1 MPYTGNDI
9 VDLARQPNGRKSADS
24 RLLKKILT
32 DTEIDQTGYS
42 ADPEA
47 VLWSF
52 WAAKEAAYKVLLKKN
67 GHAAFIPNRWSV
79 RYRDFQGLYEGD
91 FALRSG
97 CREGEVMIP
106 GAGRVFVRLFA
117 FPSYLHCIASDS
129 AGGMNHMIACVDQLP
144 RQEEFLPADPSL
156 FVRSCLLSNL
166 AGHLQLPEGSMKIVR
181 QPGKNGLGPPLLYI
195 EGMESAMDLSISHD
209 GNYVAYAYLDRSPK
223 TFHKT
228 MLDRAVAQIPFSFT
242 CCAPLG

>member
-1 MPYTGNDI
+1 
-9 VDLARQPNGRKSADS
+9 VDLARQPNGRKSTDS
-24 RLLKKILT
+24 RFLKKILT
-32 DTEIDQTGYS
+32 DFEMDQVGCS
-42 ADPEA
+42 SDPEA

-67 GHAAFIPNRWSV
+67 GHEAFIPNRWSV
-79 RYRDFQGLYEGD
+79 RYRDFQDLYEGD

-106 GAGRVFVRLFA
+106 GAGRVLVRLFA
-117 FPSYLHCIASDS
+117 FPSYLHCIASDT
-129 AGGMNHMIACVDQLP
+129 AWGMNHMIACVDQLP
-144 RQEEFLPADPSL
+144 RRAHSVDTDPSL
-156 FVRSCLLSNL
+156 FVRSRLLSNL
-166 AGHLQLPEGSMKIVR
+166 AGHLHLPETSMKIFR

-195 EGMESAMDLSISHD
+195 EGMESTMDLSISHD

-228 MLDRAVAQIPFSFT
+228 MLDLAVAQIPFSLTGECFV
-242 CCAPLG
+242 